1 MILYW
6 TESVSAVYYPAE
18 NVEIVNTVL
27 SPIYPLSEW
36 RICLFFFFLGCMCT
50 SNKKKA
56 DLNLAPLLN
65 LVKNRHWVSPF
76 TPGLT

>member
-27 SPIYPLSEW
+27 SPIHTWAHLALATHHSETQ
-36 RICLFFFFLGCMCT
+36 I
-50 SNKKKA
+50 SY
-56 DLNLAPLLN
+56 
-65 LVKNRHWVSPF
+65 VS
-76 TPGLT
+76 LTTL